1 MSFRQIDSN
10 NDALSVRKTRPAS
23 TRNLSSTR
31 PASGHLGALSPQTE
45 ESVGEDDVHPAMR
58 SSTPLKSSLKFSNS
72 KPLPDMQKRRDL
84 ISDENTP
91 SESNQTSPPPPLRS
105 PSKVASGI
113 SPIKKHFESLVAQPR
128 KRNSSP
134 NFASDTYQPDQ
145 SQPRPP
151 ATPSSIRTSRLE
163 HDQSH
168 NRALSP
174 SNEVPRKG
182 NGKPRPK
189 SDPSLSETLRTDDI
203 EPLSRVKSSRH
214 ETYKSGHDHSRPRS
228 TLKSAKTPEPRIEHQ
243 LEHVGSQRSHRRAS
257 ASPPKDDLRS
267 MVARAMNK
275 VDGSPERN
283 SQQPLPYSNLMKAYQ
298 TVPGVKVLKAPSTM
312 RSQPKMSLVDPT
324 LVERMVKPSS
334 GSHTGQVVI
343 NQMDGA
349 VDFIVPASSS
359 RSSIADLRGEFE
371 GRTVKKCETPSFPL
385 LKSRSHPRAVLTK
398 KKGVDRQSSW
408 ASSRKS
414 SPKMDFAG
422 KLGVRP
428 GANKVLGLAAIFDTA
443 AQASPFVPTPGG
455 SIKRKHRE
463 TARVISPYTSNPS
476 PRGSVQSV
484 TSVSTP
490 VSLMSPT
497 RLSIHIST
505 PALNNGKKSMIPR
518 LQDASGNHK
527 ADRIERYMSPKLVPR
542 RDVSQF
548 SAKSSYIPSRLST
561 PSRLPV
567 KKSIPANESPALPQF
582 DGLSGTRTS
591 LLKLSAQQEIYPV
604 GFHSSPIPQVN
615 GGYKNLPRLSQ
626 QSTSSRYSDEI
637 ALTRDLTASHLN
649 MNQGSSA
656 SSLRD
661 QIRSLR
667 VELSAKNEDCAQLRL
682 ELEESRKTKEVSE
695 ILLKE
700 DLDRAKSETQKWR
713 RRAEKAEKKID
724 KYERLAVQ
732 IKEARD
738 HEVGRD
744 AYCADEYS
752 FMSGSDHLTTDRVA
766 SQPLIARSN
775 QSIRRTLSMCSNGA
789 GSLGAGDGFSECSGS
804 TVVRTAVATD
814 ENGPVGGSGLW
825 RAVDELVDFAFPA
838 LLEENV

>member
-23 TRNLSSTR
+23 TRNVSSTR

-45 ESVGEDDVHPAMR
+45 ESAGEDDVHPAMR
-58 SSTPLKSSLKFSNS
+58 SSTPLKSSLKSSNS
-72 KPLPDMQKRRDL
+72 KPLPDMQKRRNL
-84 ISDENTP
+84 ISDENTS
-91 SESNQTSPPPPLRS
+91 SESNRASPPPPLRS
-105 PSKVASGI
+105 PSKIASGI
-113 SPIKKHFESLVAQPR
+113 SPIKKHFESLEVQPR
-128 KRNSSP
+128 KRNHSP
-134 NFASDTYQPDQ
+134 NHVSDSHQPDY

-151 ATPSSIRTSRLE
+151 GTPSSIRTSRLE

-168 NRALSP
+168 HRSHPP
-174 SNEVPRKG
+174 SNEISSRG
-182 NGKPRPK
+182 NGKLRPK
-189 SDPSLSETLRTDDI
+189 SDPSLSETLRTEDI
-203 EPLSRVKSSRH
+203 EPLYRVKSNRR

-228 TLKSAKTPEPRIEHQ
+228 TLTSAKTPEPGIEHR
-243 LEHVGSQRSHRRAS
+243 LEHVGSQRSHRRGS

-267 MVARAMNK
+267 TASRATNQ

-283 SQQPLPYSNLMKAYQ
+283 PQQSLPFSNLIKAYQ
-298 TVPGVKVLKAPSTM
+298 TGPGVKILKARSTM
-312 RSQPKMSLVDPT
+312 RSQMSHVDPT
-324 LVERMVKPSS
+324 IVEPIQKPSS
-334 GSHTGQVVI
+334 GSNPGQAVI

-349 VDFIVPASSS
+349 VDFIVPVPSS
-359 RSSIADLRGEFE
+359 RSSVNDLRGEFE
-371 GRTVKKCETPSFPL
+371 GRTLKECETPSFPL

-398 KKGVDRQSSW
+398 KKGMERQSSW
-408 ASSRKS
+408 ASPRKF
-414 SPKMDFAG
+414 SPKTNLTG
-422 KLGVRP
+422 KLGGRP

-443 AQASPFVPTPGG
+443 SQASPFVPMPGG
-455 SIKRKHRE
+455 SIQRKLRE
-463 TARVISPYTSNPS
+463 TAGVISPYTSNPS
-476 PRGSVQSV
+476 PRASLQSV

-505 PALNNGKKSMIPR
+505 PAPVSGKKSMIPR
-518 LQDASGNHK
+518 LRDASANHK
-527 ADRIERYMSPKLVPR
+527 AVRIERHVSPTSVPQI
-542 RDVSQF
+542 DASQF

-567 KKSIPANESPALPQF
+567 KKNMSTNESPSLPQF
-582 DGLSGTRTS
+582 DGLSGTRKS
-591 LLKLSAQQEIYPV
+591 LLKLTAQQEIRPV

-615 GGYKNLPRLSQ
+615 GGYKSLPRLSQ
-626 QSTSSRYSDEI
+626 QSASSRHSDETF
-637 ALTRDLTASHLN
+637 LTRDSTAPHLN
-649 MNQGSSA
+649 LNQGCSA
-656 SSLRD
+656 PSLRD

-682 ELEESRKTKEVSE
+682 DLEDSRKTKEVSE
-695 ILLKE
+695 ILLRE
-700 DLDRAKSETQKWR
+700 DLERAKSDTQKWR

-738 HEVGRD
+738 HELRRD
-744 AYCADEYS
+744 EYCADEYS
-752 FMSGSDHLTTDRVA
+752 FMSGSDHLTTDRAA
-766 SQPLIARSN
+766 SQPLTARSN
-775 QSIRRTLSMCSNGA
+775 QSVGRTLPMCFNGA
-789 GSLGAGDGFSECSGS
+789 SSLGAGDSFSECSGS